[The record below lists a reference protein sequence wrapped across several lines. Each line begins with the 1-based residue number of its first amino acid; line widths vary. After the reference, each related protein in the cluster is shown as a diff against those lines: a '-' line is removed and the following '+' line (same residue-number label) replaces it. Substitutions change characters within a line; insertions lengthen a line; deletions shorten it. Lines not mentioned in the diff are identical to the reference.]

1 MKTIRMMV
9 VAALCIMG
17 SAAQAQQNLSWGQG
31 PQVASPDV
39 HADNSV
45 TFNLIAPEA
54 QKVQITG
61 DFLPTQKIKVE
72 GYGEVEA
79 PGVVDLVKNDKG
91 VWSFTSEPLKPELY
105 TYNMMVD
112 GVKIIDP
119 LNVYNIRDINNL
131 FSVLLIGGDAR
142 TDLYK
147 VNKVAHGTV
156 SKVWYESPTA
166 GLTRRLTVY
175 TPAGYEKSKKK
186 YPVFYLLHGIGGD
199 ENAWSELGRAAQIL
213 DNLIA
218 QGKAEPMILV
228 MTNGNISQ
236 EACPGETSEGFK
248 VPTMMLPKTMEGSFE
263 TAFPDVVKFIEKTYR
278 VKKDK
283 AHRAIAGLSMG
294 GFHSLFISINH
305 PDMFGYVGLF
315 SAAVDQQQPDP
326 KGHPEIYA
334 DRNQKID
341 QLFAKK
347 PNLFWIGIGK
357 TDFLI
362 KNNNDLRAYLDS
374 KKHKYTYLETDG
386 GHIWRNWRIY
396 LSEFTPLLFK

>member
-1 MKTIRMMV
+1 MKKILAI
-9 VAALCIMG
+9 AALCLSGM
-17 SAAQAQQNLSWGQG
+17 AAQAQQNLSWGQG
-31 PQVASPDV
+31 PQVASPV
-39 HADNSV
+39 VNADNSV

-61 DFLPTQKIKVE
+61 DMLPPKKMEFQGNTYDV
-72 GYGEVEA
+72 
-79 PGVVDLVKNDKG
+79 PDVVDLVKDDKG
-91 VWSFTSEPLKPELY
+91 VWSFTTQPLAPELY
-105 TYNMMVD
+105 TYNMIVD
-112 GVKIIDP
+112 GVKTIDP

-131 FSVLLIGGDAR
+131 FSVLLVGGNAR
-142 TDLYK
+142 ADLYK

-175 TPAGYEKSKKK
+175 TPAGYETSGKE
-186 YPVFYLLHGIGGD
+186 YPVLYLLHGIGGD

-218 QGKAEPMILV
+218 QGKAEPMLVV

-236 EACPGETSEGFK
+236 EACPGETSEGFRA
-248 VPTMMLPKTMEGSFE
+248 PTMMLPKTMEGSFE
-263 TAFPDVVKFIEKTYR
+263 TAFPDVVNFIEKTYR

-283 AHRAIAGLSMG
+283 DYRAIAGLSMG
-294 GFHSLFISINH
+294 GFHSLFISINN
-305 PDMFGYVGLF
+305 PGMFGYVGLF

-326 KGHPEIYA
+326 NGFPNIYA
-334 DRNQKID
+334 DRDAKID
-341 QLFAKK
+341 QLFAKNPK
-347 PNLFWIGIGK
+347 LFWIGCGK

-374 KKHKYTYLETDG
+374 KNHKYTYLETDG

>member
-1 MKTIRMMV
+1 MV
-9 VAALCIMG
+9 VAALCLMG

-72 GYGEVEA
+72 GYGEVDA

-294 GFHSLFISINH
+294 GFHSLFISINN

-315 SAAVDQQQPDP
+315 SAAVDQQQ
-326 KGHPEIYA
+326 KGGAEGHPEVYA
-334 DRNQKID
+334 DRDQKID
-341 QLFAKK
+341 RLFSKNPK
-347 PNLFWIGIGK
+347 LFWIGIGK
-357 TDFLI
+357 TDFLF

-374 KKHKYTYLETDG
+374 KNHKYTYLETDG

-396 LSEFTPLLFK
+396 LTEFTPLLFK

>member
-1 MKTIRMMV
+1 MKKLFFL
-9 VAALCIMG
+9 AALCLMG
-17 SAAQAQQNLSWGQG
+17 TAAQAQQNLSWGQG

-39 HADNSV
+39 HADNTV

-61 DFLPTQKIKVE
+61 DFLPTKKVE
-72 GYGEVEA
+72 FGGNTYDM
-79 PGVVDLVKNDKG
+79 PGVA
-91 VWSFTSEPLKPELY
+91 
-105 TYNMMVD
+105 VD

-175 TPAGYEKSKKK
+175 TPAGYETSGKE
-186 YPVFYLLHGIGGD
+186 YPVLYLLHGIGGD

-218 QGKAEPMILV
+218 QGKAEPMLVV

-263 TAFPDVVKFIEKTYR
+263 TAFPDVVNFIEKTYR

-283 AHRAIAGLSMG
+283 DHRAIAGLSMG
-294 GFHSLFISINH
+294 GFHSLFISINN

-315 SAAVDQQQPDP
+315 SAAVDQQQTDP
-326 KGHPEIYA
+326 KGFPNVYV
-334 DRNQKID
+334 DRNAKID
-341 QLFAKK
+341 RLFSKNPK
-347 PNLFWIGIGK
+347 LFWIGCGK
-357 TDFLI
+357 TDFLY
-362 KNNNDLRAYLDS
+362 KNNADLRAYLDG
-374 KKHKYTYLETDG
+374 KNHKYTYLETEG

>member
-1 MKTIRMMV
+1 MRKFIMMV
-9 VAALCIMG
+9 ALCLTGM
-17 SAAQAQQNLSWGQG
+17 AAQAQQNLSWGQG

-61 DFLPTQKIKVE
+61 DFLPTQKVE
-72 GYGEVEA
+72 YQGNTYDA
-79 PGVVDLVKNDKG
+79 PGVADLVKDGNG
-91 VWSFTSEPLKPELY
+91 VWSFTSAPLKPELY
-105 TYNMMVD
+105 TYNMIVD

-142 TDLYK
+142 ADLYK

-156 SKVWYESPTA
+156 SKTWYESPTA

-175 TPAGYEKSKKK
+175 TPAGYETSDKE
-186 YPVFYLLHGIGGD
+186 YPVLYLLHGIGGD

-218 QGKAEPMILV
+218 QGKAEPMLVV

-236 EACPGETSEGFK
+236 EAAPGETPNGFT
-248 VPTMMLPKTMEGSFE
+248 VPTLMLPKTMDGNFE
-263 TAFPDVVKFIEKTYR
+263 LAFPDVIKFVESNYR
-278 VKKDK
+278 VKADK
-283 AHRAIAGLSMG
+283 NDRAIAGLSMG
-294 GFHSLFISINH
+294 GCHSLYISANY
-305 PDMFGYVGLF
+305 PDTFGYVGLF
-315 SAAVDQQQPDP
+315 SAAINKQQKSGVESERVYDDLYG
-326 KGHPEIYA
+326 KLA
-334 DRNQKID
+334 K
-341 QLFAKK
+341 LFAAK
-347 PNLFWIGIGK
+347 PKLYWIGIGK
-357 TDFLI
+357 TDFLY
-362 KNNNDLRAYLDS
+362 KDNADFRAKLTAKGYPF
-374 KKHKYTYLETDG
+374 TYMETEG

-396 LSEFTPLLFK
+396 LTEFAQKLFK

>member
-1 MKTIRMMV
+1 MKKLFFL
-9 VAALCIMG
+9 AALCLMG
-17 SAAQAQQNLSWGQG
+17 TAAQAQQNLSWGQG

-39 HADNSV
+39 HADNTV

-61 DFLPTQKIKVE
+61 DFLPTKKVE
-72 GYGEVEA
+72 FGGNTYDM
-79 PGVVDLVKNDKG
+79 PGVADLVKDEKG
-91 VWSFTSEPLKPELY
+91 VWSLTTEALKPELY

-175 TPAGYEKSKKK
+175 TPAGYETSGKE
-186 YPVFYLLHGIGGD
+186 YPVLYLLHGIGGD

-218 QGKAEPMILV
+218 QGKAEPMLVV

-263 TAFPDVVKFIEKTYR
+263 TAFPDVVNFIEKTYR

-283 AHRAIAGLSMG
+283 DHRAIAGLSMG
-294 GFHSLFISINH
+294 GFHSLFISINN

-315 SAAVDQQQPDP
+315 SAAVDQQQTDP
-326 KGHPEIYA
+326 KGFPNVYV
-334 DRNQKID
+334 DRNAKID
-341 QLFAKK
+341 RLFSKNPK
-347 PNLFWIGIGK
+347 LFWIGCGK
-357 TDFLI
+357 TDFLY
-362 KNNNDLRAYLDS
+362 KNNADLRAYLDG
-374 KKHKYTYLETDG
+374 KNHKYTYLETEG

>member
-1 MKTIRMMV
+1 MRKHIIL
-9 VAALCIMG
+9 AALCLMG
-17 SAAQAQQNLSWGQG
+17 MAAQAQQNLSWGQG
-31 PQVASPDV
+31 PQVVSPDV

-61 DFLPTQKIKVE
+61 DFLPPKKVE
-72 GYGEVEA
+72 FNGNTYDT
-79 PGVVDLVKNDKG
+79 PGVADLVKNAQG
-91 VWSFTSEPLKPELY
+91 VWSFTSDKLQPELY
-105 TYNMMVD
+105 TYNMIVD

-131 FSVLLIGGDAR
+131 FSVLLISGDAR

-166 GLTRRLTVY
+166 GLTRRCTVY
-175 TPAGYEKSKKK
+175 TPAGYETSGKD

-199 ENAWSELGRAAQIL
+199 ENAWSELGRAAQIM

-228 MTNGNISQ
+228 MTNGNISE
-236 EACPGETSEGFK
+236 EACPGETSNGFL

-294 GFHSLFISINH
+294 GFHSLFISINN
-305 PDMFGYVGLF
+305 PDLFDYVGLF
-315 SAAVDQQQPDP
+315 SAAVDQQQNANNGGFPN
-326 KGHPEIYA
+326 IYEN
-334 DRNQKID
+334 RNAKID
-341 QLFAKK
+341 RLFAKNPK
-347 PNLFWIGIGK
+347 LFWIGIGK

-374 KKHKYTYLETDG
+374 KHHKYTYLETDG

>member
-1 MKTIRMMV
+1 MKKSAIL
-9 VAALCIMG
+9 AFLCLNG
-17 SAAQAQQNLSWGQG
+17 FATHAQQNLNWGQG
-31 PQVASPDV
+31 PQVVSPDV
-39 HADNSV
+39 HADNTV

-54 QKVQITG
+54 KKVQITG
-61 DFLPTQKIKVE
+61 DFLPPKTIEYQ
-72 GYGEVEA
+72 GNTYDT
-79 PGVVDLVKNDKG
+79 PGIADLVKNDQG
-91 VWSFTSEPLKPELY
+91 VWSFTTDKLQPEFY
-105 TYNMMVD
+105 TYNMIVD

-131 FSVLLIGGDAR
+131 FSVLLIGGNAR

-147 VNKVAHGTV
+147 VNRVAHGTV

-175 TPAGYEKSKKK
+175 TPAGYETSNKQ

-199 ENAWSELGRAAQIL
+199 ENAWSELGRAAQIM

-228 MTNGNISQ
+228 MTNGNISE
-236 EACPGETSEGFK
+236 EACPGETSNGFR
-248 VPTMMLPKTMEGSFE
+248 VPKMMLPKTMEGSFE

-294 GFHSLFISINH
+294 GFHSLFISINN
-305 PDMFGYVGLF
+305 PDLFDYVGLF

-326 KGHPEIYA
+326 NGHPNIYEN
-334 DRNQKID
+334 RNGKID
-341 QLFAKK
+341 QLFKK
-347 PNLFWIGIGK
+347 NPKLFWIGIGK

-396 LSEFTPLLFK
+396 LTMFAQKIFK

>member
-1 MKTIRMMV
+1 MKKILFF
-9 VAALCIMG
+9 VAFCLTGM
-17 SAAQAQQNLSWGQG
+17 AAHAQQNLSWGQG

-39 HADNSV
+39 HADNTV

-54 QKVQITG
+54 QKVQVTG
-61 DFLPTQKIKVE
+61 DFLPSKKVVFN
-72 GYGEVEA
+72 GATFDA
-79 PGVVDLVKNDKG
+79 PADPVDLVNNDKG
-91 VWSFTSEPLKPELY
+91 VWSFTTEALKPELY
-105 TYNMMVD
+105 TYNMIVD

-131 FSVLLIGGDAR
+131 FSVLLIGGNAR

-156 SKVWYESPTA
+156 SKVWYESPAA

-175 TPAGYEKSKKK
+175 TPAGYETSGKE
-186 YPVFYLLHGIGGD
+186 YPVLYLLHGIGGD

-218 QGKAEPMILV
+218 QGKAEPMLVV

-236 EACPGETSEGFK
+236 EACPGETSEGFL

-263 TAFPDVVKFIEKTYR
+263 TAFPDVVKFVENTYR

-294 GFHSLFISINH
+294 GFHSLFISINN
-305 PDMFGYVGLF
+305 PDTFDYVGLF
-315 SAAVDQQQPDP
+315 SAAVDQQQNTANGGFPN
-326 KGHPEIYA
+326 IYA

-341 QLFAKK
+341 NLFSKH
-347 PNLFWIGIGK
+347 PRLFWIGIGK
-357 TDFLI
+357 TDFLY

-374 KKHKYTYLETDG
+374 KQHKYTYLETEG

-396 LSEFTPLLFK
+396 LSEFVPLLFK

>member
-1 MKTIRMMV
+1 MKKILMI
-9 VAALCIMG
+9 VAFCLTGM
-17 SAAQAQQNLSWGQG
+17 AAHAQQNLSWGQG

-39 HADNSV
+39 HADNTV

-61 DFLPTQKIKVE
+61 DFLPSKKVVFN
-72 GYGEVEA
+72 GATFDA
-79 PGVVDLVKNDKG
+79 PADPVDLVKNDKG
-91 VWSFTSEPLKPELY
+91 VWSFTTEALKPELY
-105 TYNMMVD
+105 TYNMIVD

-131 FSVLLIGGDAR
+131 FSVLLIGGDTR

-175 TPAGYEKSKKK
+175 TPAGYETSGKE
-186 YPVFYLLHGIGGD
+186 YPVLYLLHGIGGD

-218 QGKAEPMILV
+218 QGKAEPMLVV

-236 EACPGETSEGFK
+236 EACPGETSEGFR

-263 TAFPDVVKFIEKTYR
+263 TAFPDVVKFMENTYR

-294 GFHSLFISINH
+294 GFHSLFISINN
-305 PDMFGYVGLF
+305 PDTFDYVGLF
-315 SAAVDQQQPDP
+315 SAAVDQQQNTANGGFPN
-326 KGHPEIYA
+326 IYA

-341 QLFAKK
+341 NLFSKHPK
-347 PNLFWIGIGK
+347 LFWIGIGK
-357 TDFLI
+357 TDFLF

-374 KKHKYTYLETDG
+374 KQHKYTYLETEG

-396 LSEFTPLLFK
+396 LSEFVPLLFK

>member
-1 MKTIRMMV
+1 MRKWMFFAV
-9 VAALCIMG
+9 LCLTGM
-17 SAAQAQQNLSWGQG
+17 AAQAQQNLNWGQG

-61 DFLPTQKIKVE
+61 DFLPPKKVE
-72 GYGEVEA
+72 YGGKTYDM
-79 PGVVDLVKNDKG
+79 PGVADLVKNDKG
-91 VWSFTSEPLKPELY
+91 VWTLTTEPLQPELY
-105 TYNMMVD
+105 TYNMLVD

-131 FSVLLIGGDAR
+131 FSVLLIGGNQRA
-142 TDLYK
+142 DLYK

-156 SKVWYESPTA
+156 SKIWYESPTA

-175 TPAGYEKSKKK
+175 TPAGYETSGKE
-186 YPVFYLLHGIGGD
+186 YPVLYLLHGIGGD
-199 ENAWSELGRAAQIL
+199 ENAWSELGRAAQIM

-218 QGKAEPMILV
+218 QGKAEPMLVV

-236 EACPGETSEGFK
+236 EACPGETSEGFR

-263 TAFPDVVKFIEKTYR
+263 TAFPDVVKFVEKTYR

-294 GFHSLFISINH
+294 GCHSLFISINY
-305 PDMFGYVGLF
+305 PDLFDYVGLF
-315 SAAVDQQQPDP
+315 SAAVDRQQNNQEGYPN
-326 KGHPEIYA
+326 IYA

-341 QLFAKK
+341 RLFSKHPK
-347 PNLFWIGIGK
+347 LFWIGIGK

-362 KNNNDLRAYLDS
+362 QSNNDLRAYLDS
-374 KKHKYTYLETDG
+374 KNHKYTYLETEG

-396 LSEFTPLLFK
+396 LTEFTPLLFK

>member
-1 MKTIRMMV
+1 MV
-9 VAALCIMG
+9 AVLCLMG
-17 SAAQAQQNLSWGQG
+17 MAAQAQQNLSWGQG

-72 GYGEVEA
+72 GYGEVDA

-105 TYNMMVD
+105 TYNIMVD

-156 SKVWYESPTA
+156 SKVWYERPTA

-175 TPAGYEKSKKK
+175 TPAGYETSGKD

-294 GFHSLFISINH
+294 GFHSLFISINN
-305 PDMFGYVGLF
+305 PDLFGYVGLF
-315 SAAVDQQQPDP
+315 SAAVDQQQ
-326 KGHPEIYA
+326 KGGAEGHPEVYA
-334 DRNQKID
+334 ERDQKID
-341 QLFAKK
+341 RLFSKNPK
-347 PNLFWIGIGK
+347 LFWIGIGK

-374 KKHKYTYLETDG
+374 KNHKYTYLETDG

-396 LSEFTPLLFK
+396 LTEFTPLLFK

>member
-1 MKTIRMMV
+1 MKKLFFL
-9 VAALCIMG
+9 AALCLMG
-17 SAAQAQQNLSWGQG
+17 TAAQAQQNLSWGQG

-39 HADNSV
+39 HADNTV

-61 DFLPTQKIKVE
+61 DFLPTKKVE
-72 GYGEVEA
+72 FGGNTYDM
-79 PGVVDLVKNDKG
+79 PGVADLVKDEKG
-91 VWSFTSEPLKPELY
+91 VWSLTTEALKPELY
-105 TYNMMVD
+105 TYNMIVD

-175 TPAGYEKSKKK
+175 TPAGYETSGKE
-186 YPVFYLLHGIGGD
+186 YPVLYLLQGIGGD

-218 QGKAEPMILV
+218 QGKAEPMLVV

-263 TAFPDVVKFIEKTYR
+263 TAFPDVVNFIEKTYR

-283 AHRAIAGLSMG
+283 DHRAIAGLSMG
-294 GFHSLFISINH
+294 GFHSLFISINN

-315 SAAVDQQQPDP
+315 SAAVDQQQTDP
-326 KGHPEIYA
+326 KGFPNVYV
-334 DRNQKID
+334 DRNAKID
-341 QLFAKK
+341 RLFSKNPK
-347 PNLFWIGIGK
+347 LFWIGCGK
-357 TDFLI
+357 TDFLY
-362 KNNNDLRAYLDS
+362 KNNADLRAYLDG
-374 KKHKYTYLETDG
+374 KNHKYTYLETEG

>member
-1 MKTIRMMV
+1 MFLAV
-9 VAALCIMG
+9 LCLTGM
-17 SAAQAQQNLSWGQG
+17 AAQAQQNLNWGQG

-61 DFLPTQKIKVE
+61 DFLPPKKVE
-72 GYGEVEA
+72 YGGNTYEM
-79 PGVVDLVKNDKG
+79 PGVADLVKNDKG
-91 VWSFTSEPLKPELY
+91 VWTLTTEPLQPELY
-105 TYNMMVD
+105 TYNLLVD

-131 FSVLLIGGDAR
+131 FSVLLIGGNQRA
-142 TDLYK
+142 DLYK

-156 SKVWYESPTA
+156 SKIWYESPTA

-175 TPAGYEKSKKK
+175 TPAGYETSGKE
-186 YPVFYLLHGIGGD
+186 YPVLYLLHGIGGD
-199 ENAWSELGRAAQIL
+199 ENAWSELGRAAQIM

-218 QGKAEPMILV
+218 QGKAEPMLVV

-236 EACPGETSEGFK
+236 EACPGETSEGFR

-263 TAFPDVVKFIEKTYR
+263 TAFPDVVKFVEKTYR

-283 AHRAIAGLSMG
+283 VHRAIAGLSMG
-294 GFHSLFISINH
+294 GCHSLFISINY
-305 PDMFGYVGLF
+305 PDLFGYVGLF
-315 SAAVDQQQPDP
+315 SAAVDRQQNSQEGYPN
-326 KGHPEIYA
+326 IYA

-341 QLFAKK
+341 RLFSKHPK
-347 PNLFWIGIGK
+347 LFWIGIGK

-362 KNNNDLRAYLDS
+362 QSNNDLRAYLDS
-374 KKHKYTYLETDG
+374 KNHKYTYLETEG

-396 LSEFTPLLFK
+396 LTEFTPLLFK

>member
-1 MKTIRMMV
+1 MKKMMILAV
-9 VAALCIMG
+9 FCLMGMAAH
-17 SAAQAQQNLSWGQG
+17 AQQNLNWGQG

-39 HADNSV
+39 HADNTV

-54 QKVQITG
+54 QKVQLTG
-61 DFLPTQKIKVE
+61 DMLPTKKVE
-72 GYGEVEA
+72 YMGNSYDT
-79 PGVVDLVKNDKG
+79 PGVVDLVKNDQG
-91 VWSFTSEPLKPELY
+91 VWSFTTEPLKPELY
-105 TYNMMVD
+105 TYNMLVD

-131 FSVLLIGGDAR
+131 FSMLLIGGDAR

-156 SKVWYESPTA
+156 AKVWYESPTA

-175 TPAGYEKSKKK
+175 TPAGYETSDKQ

-199 ENAWSELGRAAQIL
+199 ENAWSELGRAAQIM

-236 EACPGETSEGFK
+236 EACPGETSEGFR

-263 TAFPDVVKFIEKTYR
+263 TAFPDVVKFIENTYR

-294 GFHSLFISINH
+294 GFHSLFISINN
-305 PDMFGYVGLF
+305 PDLFDYIGLF
-315 SAAVDQQQPDP
+315 SAAVDQQQNGQGGFPN
-326 KGHPEIYA
+326 IYEN
-334 DRNQKID
+334 RNGKID
-341 QLFAKK
+341 QLFAKNPK
-347 PNLFWIGIGK
+347 LFWIGIGK
-357 TDFLI
+357 TDFLY
-362 KNNNDLRAYLDS
+362 KNNNDLRSYLDS

-396 LSEFTPLLFK
+396 LSEYAPLLFK

>member
-1 MKTIRMMV
+1 
-9 VAALCIMG
+9 
-17 SAAQAQQNLSWGQG
+17 
-31 PQVASPDV
+31 
-39 HADNSV
+39 
-45 TFNLIAPEA
+45 
-54 QKVQITG
+54 
-61 DFLPTQKIKVE
+61 
-72 GYGEVEA
+72 
-79 PGVVDLVKNDKG
+79 
-91 VWSFTSEPLKPELY
+91 
-105 TYNMMVD
+105 
-112 GVKIIDP
+112 
-119 LNVYNIRDINNL
+119 
-131 FSVLLIGGDAR
+131 
-142 TDLYK
+142 

-166 GLTRRLTVY
+166 GLTRRCTVY
-175 TPAGYEKSKKK
+175 TPAGYETSGKD
-186 YPVFYLLHGIGGD
+186 YPVLYLLHGIGGD

-218 QGKAEPMILV
+218 QGKAEPMLVV

-236 EACPGETSEGFK
+236 EACPGETSEGFR

-263 TAFPDVVKFIEKTYR
+263 TAFPDVVKFVEKTYR

-294 GFHSLFISINH
+294 GFHSLFISINN
-305 PDMFGYVGLF
+305 PDLFGYIGLF
-315 SAAVDQQQPDP
+315 SAAVDQQQPDAN
-326 KGHPEIYA
+326 GHPEIYA
-334 DRNQKID
+334 DRNAKID
-341 QLFAKK
+341 GLFAKN

-374 KKHKYTYLETDG
+374 KGHKYIYLETDG